1 MNSVID
7 ISSFCGLTALCVL
20 TFNFLLGLM
29 LSSAYKRSALWKK
42 MPPFIRTIDIELVHN
57 RTAYIALFL
66 VLVHSLL
73 VLGDKSTKFRL
84 VHILLPFNA
93 PHQAVWVAPG
103 VLSLYAVFM
112 VIITTQKKIKSR
124 LGFRA
129 WKNIHLISYV
139 TALLMCIHG
148 VFMDPELKDRQPDY
162 LDGEKILSELC
173 FIILISASIIR
184 YRYYLKASDKKK
196 TFEQPKKSRT

>member
-1 MNSVID
+1 MDISVVD

-29 LSSAYKRSALWKK
+29 LSSAYKRSVLWKK
-42 MPPFIRTIDIELVHN
+42 MPPFIKATDIEMVHN

-66 VLVHSLL
+66 VLVHPLL
-73 VLGDKSTKFRL
+73 LLGDKTTKFRL

-93 PHQAVWVAPG
+93 PHQAVWVSLG
-103 VLSLYAVFM
+103 VLSLYAVLI

-129 WKNIHLISYV
+129 WKNLHLISYF

-148 VFMDPELKDRQPDY
+148 LFLDPELKDRQPDF
-162 LDGEKILSELC
+162 LDGEKLLTELC
-173 FIILISASIIR
+173 FIILISASIVR
-184 YRYYLKASDKKK
+184 YRYYLNASDKKK
-196 TFEQPKKSRT
+196 TFEPKKSRA